1 MDFSPRPPEGA
12 ETPFR
17 VRGGPDAVLLVHG
30 FTSGPRSMRPWA
42 DALVAAGLTV
52 SLPLLPGHGTT
63 WQDLARTRHTS
74 WTRAVEREFDFLQR
88 AHRNVFVFGLSMGG
102 ALALQLAANRS
113 VAGVVVANPGLTFAD
128 PAARFAG
135 IIKYAVKSVAAIAND
150 IALEGADEGAYD
162 RTPVAAVEQL
172 ALLFR
177 HTRRALPRVWAPVLV
192 YRSRVDHVV
201 PDSSIDALL
210 AGLAKRPPGA
220 PPPTVRALEKSFH
233 VATLDHD
240 AVLMFEGSIAFVRSH
255 TEGGSSA

>member
-1 MDFSPRPPEGA
+1 MDFSRQAPA
-12 ETPFR
+12 QADAPFR
-17 VRGGPDAVLLVHG
+17 VRGGRDAILLIHG

-42 DALVAAGLTV
+42 DALIPEGFTV

-63 WQDLARTRHTS
+63 WQELATTHHTS
-74 WTRAVEREFDFLQR
+74 WTRAVEREFDLLQR
-88 AHRNVFVFGLSMGG
+88 AHRNVYVFGLSMGG
-102 ALALQLAANRS
+102 ALALQLAAHRA

-135 IIKYAVKSVAAIAND
+135 LLKYAVKSVAAIAND
-150 IALEGADEGAYD
+150 IALEGADEGAYE

-177 HTRRALPRVWAPVLV
+177 DTRRVLSRVSAPVLV

-201 PDSSIDALL
+201 PDSSMAALR
-210 AGLAKRPPGA
+210 AGMAKRPAGVPA
-220 PPPTVRALEKSFH
+220 PTVRALENSFH

-240 AVLMFEGSIAFVRSH
+240 AQVLFDGSIEFVNASRR
-255 TEGGSSA
+255 